1 MKVKVDQLKCESN
14 AVCVRLCPQI
24 FRLQPGSNKA
34 KVIQSLI
41 PDKLKQKCR
50 EAMIKCPTGAISI
63 EED

>member
-34 KVIQSLI
+34 KVLKSRI
-41 PDKLKQKCR
+41 PDEFKQKCR
-50 EAMIKCPTGAISI
+50 EAMIKCPTGAILI
-63 EED
+63 EDE